1 MKTLLLLSLFVSSAL
16 GQTAGQYGMTRK
28 NSGAGFTT
36 IWTTVGNDYLFAA
49 NGSGVLTPIPKST
62 FEPAFTIGT
71 GVTRTGATL
80 SVNMAALTPSWSG
93 ITGKPDFAATYQ
105 PRGDYPVFEI
115 RVPAGYVE
123 VQVRASLTNFEPG
136 FLLKDG
142 ANFVLNY
149 IPTGATVAGRKVFK
163 AMGTGE
169 VATWNVGTNR
179 WTFGYKSIY
188 STSTSIAPWDIPGES
203 LIGTP
208 TGTFLLQKEYFV
220 YRTCTTGSGQDS
232 QWGQGSGDP
241 DPWTFIANQ
250 SATPGSNTEYK
261 RQKLIPNATMQ
272 SQLQAA
278 GTPGYTIM
286 FQPSRGNLGAIEWM
300 SQKQDKLVWIYQ
312 VQDGS
317 GNKPRHPNGTDVWN
331 TFYPQEWR
339 KSRIT
344 LFVP

>member
-1 MKTLLLLSLFVSSAL
+1 MKRNVMLLLAAMLAL
-16 GQTAGQYGMTRK
+16 
-28 NSGAGFTT
+28 
-36 IWTTVGNDYLFAA
+36 
-49 NGSGVLTPIPKST
+49 
-62 FEPAFTIGT
+62 T
-71 GVTRTGATL
+71 GVVSGDTAKLGTLTRDSMVMVEGT
-80 SVNMAALTPSWSG
+80 
-93 ITGKPDFAATYQ
+93 
-105 PRGDYPVFEI
+105 YPVFEI
-115 RVPAGYVE
+115 RVPTGYVE

-149 IPTGATVAGRKVFK
+149 IPTGATVAGRKVYK
-163 AMGTGE
+163 ALGTDY

-188 STSTSIAPWDIPGES
+188 STNTAIAPWDIPAIS

-232 QWGQGSGDP
+232 QWGTGSGDP
-241 DPWTFIANQ
+241 DPWVFITNQ

-261 RQKLIPNATMQ
+261 RTKLLTNATMQ

-300 SQKQDKLVWIYQ
+300 SQNQDKLVWIYQ

-317 GNKPRHPNGTDVWN
+317 GNKPHHPNGTDVWN